1 MANNFV
7 QPGRVLD
14 YVNNGSAAIAS
25 GQPVV
30 VGAVIGVALAAIPV
44 GATGTVQV
52 EGVFI
57 LPKKTG
63 TAVGQGTA
71 LVFKAASKDFT
82 VGATAAGDVSG
93 ASAFA
98 FEAAAAGDTTVA
110 VKLTGVPGTV
120 AAA

>member
-1 MANNFV
+1 MAKNYE

-14 YVNNGSAAIAS
+14 YVNNGAAAIVS

-30 VGAVIGVALAAIPV
+30 VGAVIGVALSDIPV
-44 GATGTVQV
+44 GATGSVQV
-52 EGVFI
+52 EGVFS

-63 TAVGQGTA
+63 TAIAQGAA

-82 VGATAAGDVSG
+82 VGAPASGDVSG
-93 ASAFA
+93 AAAFA
-98 FEAAAAGDTTVA
+98 FDAAEAGAAVMS

-120 AAA
+120 TA